1 MVEET
6 LKKFLVKNNTDKYT
20 KRNPIML
27 VSCLF
32 YLIPAFYIYFT
43 KLRKNNFLFFIS
55 FLQVILSILSDY
67 YFINHVDGPKLWKL
81 DRSVAVLFSLYMFYL
96 VYNINDVIP
105 FILMSICLFAIE
117 YARSSKNNDVWIK
130 RHCIWHFISSTI
142 LMYGLYTINNEK

>member
-20 KRNPIML
+20 SKHPIML

-67 YFINHVDGPKLWKL
+67 YFINHVDGQ
-81 DRSVAVLFSLYMFYL
+81 
-96 VYNINDVIP
+96 N
-105 FILMSICLFAIE
+105 
-117 YARSSKNNDVWIK
+117 
-130 RHCIWHFISSTI
+130 
-142 LMYGLYTINNEK
+142 YGS